1 MVGAEHG
8 SGERAPVVDL
18 TGDIDVANASSLG
31 DVLCSTVDATRAPV
45 LIVDCARL
53 DLLEARGLAMMA
65 RVHEHAAARG
75 TRVVWRGLAPRH
87 RTVIRLTGLDR
98 MLVLNGPRSDS

>member
-1 MVGAEHG
+1 MVGSERD
-8 SGERAPVVDL
+8 SRDRAPVVDL

-31 DVLCSTVDATRAPV
+31 DVLCSTLDSTRAPV

-65 RVHEHAAARG
+65 RVHEHGAARG
-75 TRVVWRGLAPRH
+75 TEVVWRGLAPRH
-87 RTVIRLTGLDR
+87 RTVIRLTGLDQV
-98 MLVLNGPRSDS
+98 LVLNGARSDS

>member
-1 MVGAEHG
+1 MVG
-8 SGERAPVVDL
+8 SERDSRDRALVVDL

-31 DVLCSTVDATRAPV
+31 DVLCSTLDSTRAPV

-65 RVHEHAAARG
+65 RVHEHGAARG
-75 TRVVWRGLAPRH
+75 TEVVWRGLAPRH
-87 RTVIRLTGLDR
+87 RTVIRLTGLDQV
-98 MLVLNGPRSDS
+98 LVLNGARSDS